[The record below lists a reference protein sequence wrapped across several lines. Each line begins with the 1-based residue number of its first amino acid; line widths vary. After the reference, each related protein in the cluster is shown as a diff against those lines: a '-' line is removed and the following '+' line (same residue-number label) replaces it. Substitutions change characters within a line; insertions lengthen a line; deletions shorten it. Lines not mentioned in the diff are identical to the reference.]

1 MTPTLIARYKA
12 AGWRFTVEDDGRDTM
27 ILHYAQSPR
36 MDKRALIHS
45 PLRERQKAGWHRGRT
60 PWQDMTEKELLQ
72 WEAEARAKHLLDDPD
87 FDDEKRWRK
96 QLAAA
101 LLKDPTAKTVTLTLR
116 LTLPRRRPSDTFA
129 FPYPDPC

>member
-12 AGWRFTVEDDGRDTM
+12 AGWRFTEEDDGRDSM

-36 MDKRALIHS
+36 MDEEALICS
-45 PLRERQKAGWHRGRT
+45 PLRERQKAGWHRGHT

-101 LLKDPTAKTVTLTLR
+101 LLKDPAAKTVTLTLR
-116 LTLPRRRPSDTFA
+116 LTLPRRTKA
-129 FPYPDPC
+129 VPYPDPC